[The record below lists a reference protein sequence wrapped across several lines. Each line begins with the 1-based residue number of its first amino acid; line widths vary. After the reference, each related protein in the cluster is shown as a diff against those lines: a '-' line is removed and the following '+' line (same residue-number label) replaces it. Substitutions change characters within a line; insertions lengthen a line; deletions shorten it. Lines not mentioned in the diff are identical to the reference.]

1 MSMLKRTHGD
11 PKGKGRYR
19 HWVWLPIAVGV
30 VAVKFS
36 PQLFDW
42 LIKVEPPSP
51 EVAQLA
57 LAATM
62 TEEAQQLFY
71 RQTPIIQ
78 PKQAFFQSCQEP
90 GKSDESQIMLG
101 CYRSIGSSG
110 NIFIQAI
117 TDARFDGL
125 MDVIAAHEML
135 HVAYH
140 RRLSQSERDWLAPRL
155 KQAAHRVQDRH
166 LLAVLKQY
174 ETTDTERYIN
184 ELHSHLGTELDDLGD
199 VQLEEYYRRFFSDRH
214 RVVAF
219 SEQSQVALRKLDA
232 QNDQLNGEILSLE
245 ANLKTG
251 KEDLKTDE
259 LKLESGKQN
268 LDTLRANL
276 NDFRAQVEQSY
287 RQGQGSATLD
297 DQFEQRRLTFNQQ
310 VLDYQEQVNQY
321 QGKVDRYNQQVDRY
335 KQQVS
340 AYNKIMG
347 EKRLLLGELS
357 PKPLAK

>member
-1 MSMLKRTHGD
+1 MNILKRTHGGS
-11 PKGKGRYR
+11 KRKGRYR
-19 HWVWLPIAVGV
+19 HWVWLPFAVGI
-30 VAVKFS
+30 VAIKFS

-42 LIKVEPPSP
+42 LIKVEPPSL

-57 LAATM
+57 RAATM

-101 CYRSIGSSG
+101 CYRSSGGSG

-140 RRLSQSERDWLAPRL
+140 RLLSQSERDWLAPRL

-174 ETTDTERYIN
+174 ETTDTERYVN
-184 ELHSHLGTELDDLGD
+184 ELHSHLGTELDDFGD
-199 VQLEEYYRRFFSDRH
+199 VQLEDYYRRYFADRH

-232 QNDQLNGEILSLE
+232 QNDQLNVDILTLE

-251 KEDLKTDE
+251 KEDLKADE
-259 LKLESGKQN
+259 LSLASGKQN

-276 NDFRAQVEQSY
+276 TDFKAQAEQSY
-287 RQGQGSATLD
+287 RQGKGSSTLD
-297 DQFEQRRLTFNQQ
+297 GQFEQMRSNLNQQ
-310 VLDYQEQVNQY
+310 VLDYKEQVKQY
-321 QGKVDRYNQQVDRY
+321 QDKVDLFNQQLDYY
-335 KQQVS
+335 KRQVN
-340 AYNKIMG
+340 AYNKIIR
-347 EKRLLLGELS
+347 EKRSLLGELRS
-357 PKPLAK
+357 KPLEK

>member
-1 MSMLKRTHGD
+1 MSILKRTHGV
-11 PKGKGRYR
+11 PKGKGRSR

-101 CYRSIGSSG
+101 CYRSSGSSG

-117 TDARFDGL
+117 TDTRFDGL

-174 ETTDTERYIN
+174 ETTDTERYVN

-199 VQLEEYYRRFFSDRH
+199 AKLEEYYRRFFSDRH

-219 SEQSQVALRKLDA
+219 AEQSQVALRKLDA

-251 KEDLKTDE
+251 KEGLRTDE
-259 LKLESGKQN
+259 LTLASGKQN

-276 NDFRAQVEQSY
+276 NDFRAQVEQAY
-287 RQGQGSATLD
+287 RQGQGSAALD
-297 DQFEQRRLTFNQQ
+297 DQFEQKRLIFNQQ

-340 AYNKIMG
+340 VYNKIMG

-357 PKPLAK
+357 PKPLVK